1 MRPDGPMIDPAEP
14 SQSTGERFRAALG
27 NGSSST
33 SFAWSSDPSRRL
45 DELEE
50 SPREGGVDL
59 RELLREGEGVVAERG
74 GGGRGERGGVAG
86 VVVCAA
92 GVVVCAAGVVGQR
105 GDGRTG
111 LGGPCECAT
120 WSVIR
125 VRVRVRVRQP

>member
-1 MRPDGPMIDPAEP
+1 MRPAGPITETAEP
-14 SQSTGERFRAALG
+14 SESTGERCRAAVG
-27 NGSSST
+27 VGASST

-45 DELEE
+45 DELVE

-59 RELLREGEGVVAERG
+59 RELLREGEGVVAEAETEAERG

-86 VVVCAA
+86 VVA
-92 GVVVCAAGVVGQR
+92 CAAGVVGQR

-111 LGGPCECAT
+111 LGGPSECAT

-125 VRVRVRVRQP
+125 VRVRIRVRQP